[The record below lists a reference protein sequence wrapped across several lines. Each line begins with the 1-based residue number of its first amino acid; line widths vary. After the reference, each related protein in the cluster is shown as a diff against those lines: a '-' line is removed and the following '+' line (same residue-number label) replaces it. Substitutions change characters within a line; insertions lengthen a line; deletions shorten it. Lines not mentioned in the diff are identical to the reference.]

1 MSVEVRLPA
10 LLEPAVGAVR
20 RLRIEGGT
28 TGEVVEGLL
37 ARFPTLAV
45 HLFDERRRLRPHV
58 LCFVDGSLTRLEDP
72 DQPVSAEME
81 FLASVSGGSGLRR
94 GGWSVWWAGAG

>member
-10 LLEPAVGAVR
+10 LLEPAVGTVR
-20 RLRIEGGT
+20 RVQIEGDT

-37 ARFPTLAV
+37 ARFPALAV

-72 DQPVSAEME
+72 RQPVTAEME
-81 FLASVSGGSGLRR
+81 FLASVSGGSELRQGR
-94 GGWSVWWAGAG
+94 WSAWWAGGG